1 MASLLNKKAVKT
13 MILNKLEQLRPQ
25 LGFNRVSGDAYTH
38 YDAKLQL
45 MIEED
50 IKKHPSVGKTF
61 KPE

>member
-1 MASLLNKKAVKT
+1 

-25 LGFNRVSGDAYTH
+25 LGFNRVSGEAYSH
-38 YDAKLQL
+38 YESKLQL

-50 IKKHPSVGKTF
+50 IKKHPSIGKTF